1 MMFGRGLNSNTMIT
15 EDTRDEMVQAFRQFL
30 GTYDQ
35 TRARIDW
42 IFERVGYDK
51 LQGLTELAKRV
62 EALEQWRRDREI
74 RQAVPSKP
82 PAEPAP
88 TRPLQVGDRVRNA
101 AGTDTGEVKE
111 ICLDGD
117 ATINWDSGYGGHTD
131 YNPVSLQH
139 YRSPSHPDYGHVVLL
154 EPDFDTQAREAGY
167 VKAEE
172 VLRRLDDEGG
182 MPYSS
187 PMPLPELRGWLR
199 AQAKGGAK

>member
-1 MMFGRGLNSNTMIT
+1 MMFGRGLNSNTMT
-15 EDTRDEMVQAFRQFL
+15 HFQRER
-30 GTYDQ
+30 
-35 TRARIDW
+35 RAYEEGQESAQQQI
-42 IFERVGYDK
+42 
-51 LQGLTELAKRV
+51 LELAKRV
-62 EALEQWRRDREI
+62 EALERGKVLNPLPHMGD
-74 RQAVPSKP
+74 ALADAPT
-82 PAEPAP
+82 P